1 MISAWHF
8 EFNFFCINENADTDN
23 SYDTGLINVHRY
35 FWIHLELLRRDD
47 FVCGS
52 SQWFADDVD
61 TYTMHCAACW
71 TLTLPSCM
79 GIVAKGGMEV

>member
-1 MISAWHF
+1 MTS
-8 EFNFFCINENADTDN
+8 CADPHN
-23 SYDTGLINVHRY
+23 G
-35 FWIHLELLRRDD
+35 
-47 FVCGS
+47 
-52 SQWFADDVD
+52 FADDVD